1 MYESSIYFN
10 FYKISFVI
18 VKIAMQNITLY
29 RFYLRSIQ
37 ITQPNF
43 LKILVIIDGAEILIS
58 HLEKKVFQ
66 VSLHKCNHS
75 TCTFLSLNG
84 YLNHSKL
91 LRYHFCKFTNYKQNF
106 QKS

>member
-58 HLEKKVFQ
+58 HLQKKF
-66 VSLHKCNHS
+66 
-75 TCTFLSLNG
+75 
-84 YLNHSKL
+84 SKL
-91 LRYHFCKFTNYKQNF
+91 VYINVTIRPVLFFL
-106 QKS
+106 

>member
-18 VKIAMQNITLY
+18 VKIAMQNIALY

-43 LKILVIIDGAEILIS
+43 LKIWVIIDGVEILVS
-58 HLEKKVFQ
+58 H
-66 VSLHKCNHS
+66 
-75 TCTFLSLNG
+75 
-84 YLNHSKL
+84 
-91 LRYHFCKFTNYKQNF
+91 
-106 QKS
+106 